1 MVTSLQEEF
10 SERFHDLRKH
20 SLAIELFASP
30 FSVDVE
36 TIPEDMQ
43 MEIIELQCNNEL
55 RNKYGDSSVYQFYN
69 KKHFIKHRIS
79 QTIWSCKED
88 DGSVW

>member
-1 MVTSLQEEF
+1 M
-10 SERFHDLRKH
+10 RFHDLRKH

-36 TIPEDMQ
+36 TIPEDIQ

-55 RNKYGDSSVYQFYN
+55 RNHQTT
-69 KKHFIKHRIS
+69 FIKHRIS
-79 QTIWSCKED
+79 QTIWSCKEAV
-88 DGSVW
+88 GSVW

>member
-1 MVTSLQEEF
+1 MAALQEEF
-10 SERFHDLRKH
+10 SMRFHDLRKH

-36 TIPEDMQ
+36 IISEDIQ

-55 RNKYGDSSVYQFYN
+55 RNKYGDSSV
-69 KKHFIKHRIS
+69 
-79 QTIWSCKED
+79 
-88 DGSVW
+88 

>member
-1 MVTSLQEEF
+1 MAALQEEF
-10 SERFHDLRKH
+10 SVRFHDLRKL
-20 SLAIELFASP
+20 SLAIELFAFP

-43 MEIIELQCNNEL
+43 LEIIELQCNNEL

-69 KKHFIKHRIS
+69 FIKNRIS